1 MNSIDILAMCGVAF
15 IAVFLL
21 LMILAL
27 IMRLILVVFPERAEV
42 VDAAVLAAVTSVIS
56 TAYPGTKITKVEE
69 VK

>member
-1 MNSIDILAMCGVAF
+1 
-15 IAVFLL
+15 
-21 LMILAL
+21 
-27 IMRLILVVFPERAEV
+27 MRLILVVFPERAEV